1 VDYKGGVKMG
11 GNNQIPGMP
20 APEIPF
26 PGTQTPTISIPGMQ
40 VPSQSPYYISA
51 QMNFIFRARML
62 WRDLATWLRDYMV
75 SLYGGIGNVEA
86 VSDRLYA
93 IPMDYGNMLRLT
105 FGDQVAEQYI
115 NLLVQYIALFQS
127 LFTALKNN
135 DVNSINNFT
144 QQIYQ
149 NVEDRA
155 AFLASINPFWSRSEW
170 VSLTTAIT
178 SMHIE
183 QARTFLTQ
191 EYEQNLAIYDRILAL
206 ANIIGDYFSQG
217 LISYFVLSQPQ
228 PVQPQQAAQ
237 PQQTFSSYF

>member
-1 VDYKGGVKMG
+1 MTL
-11 GNNQIPGMP
+11 I
-20 APEIPF
+20 
-26 PGTQTPTISIPGMQ
+26 
-40 VPSQSPYYISA
+40 
-51 QMNFIFRARML
+51 
-62 WRDLATWLRDYMV
+62 
-75 SLYGGIGNVEA
+75 
-86 VSDRLYA
+86 
-93 IPMDYGNMLRLT
+93 
-105 FGDQVAEQYI
+105 
-115 NLLVQYIALFQS
+115 LLH
-127 LFTALKNN
+127 
-135 DVNSINNFT
+135 FT

-155 AFLASINPFWSRSEW
+155 RFASINFWSRSEW

-206 ANIIGDYFSQG
+206 TNIIGDYFSQG